1 MRVMPGQS
9 GRELAAQLTARWPQ
23 LKVLF
28 MSGYADDE
36 MMRRGLADLDGAF
49 LQKPFTSA
57 ELAQAVRSLIDDRAE
72 AESRLTGGQRRGESL
87 VTRRQHRE
95 AQLQPLAAAT
105 GREDC
110 S

>member
-36 MMRRGLADLDGAF
+36 MMRRGLADLDGA
-49 LQKPFTSA
+49 LIQKPFTSA
-57 ELAQAVRSLIDDRAE
+57 ELAQAVRSLIDD
-72 AESRLTGGQRRGESL
+72 
-87 VTRRQHRE
+87 
-95 AQLQPLAAAT
+95 
-105 GREDC
+105 
-110 S
+110 